1 MRRVAALALLSVV
14 LPSLAAAAEPLP
26 AADGYR
32 GIWYQIRTTTPE
44 GPQVK
49 YSGGFATY
57 PQQTRPMAVYR
68 KEVDKTFFCY
78 GGTDEKN
85 STLLH
90 MVSYFDHRTGTVP
103 RPRVLLDKQTTD
115 AHDNPALTIDDRGHL
130 WIFSGTHGPQPRS
143 SIH

>member
-1 MRRVAALALLSVV
+1 MRHVVVLALLSVV
-14 LPSLAAAAEPLP
+14 LSQPATAPAAEPLP

-32 GIWYQIRTTTPE
+32 GIWYQIRATTAE
-44 GPQVK
+44 GSQVK

-57 PQQTRPMAVYR
+57 PQQTRPMAVYC
-68 KEVDKTFFCY
+68 KQVDKTFFCY
-78 GGTDEKN
+78 GGTNEKN

-115 AHDNPALTIDDRGHL
+115 AHDNPAIT
-130 WIFSGTHGPQPRS
+130 
-143 SIH
+143 